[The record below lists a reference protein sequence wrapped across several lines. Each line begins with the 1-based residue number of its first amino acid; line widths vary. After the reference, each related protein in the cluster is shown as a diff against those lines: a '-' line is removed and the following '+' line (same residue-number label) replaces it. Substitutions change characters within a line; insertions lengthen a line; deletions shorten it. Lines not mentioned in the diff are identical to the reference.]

1 MTDIRRLL
9 VCLTA
14 LVIVGGIA
22 AGALF
27 AASHPDS
34 WRAPPVAGPTVPSCP
49 TVAPTS
55 VGTITIPAGPITE
68 YCQDRLIKA
77 AYVITA
83 ARSLGIG
90 AHTQATGV
98 MTAMGESGFRNL
110 HHGDAARAD
119 IRVLFQ
125 QRANGAWGTLTD
137 RITPSTAAH
146 NFFAAQVNIP
156 GWKLRTPTHAAHA
169 AQINAD
175 ANFST
180 TYWDDAVAVVTAVTN
195 ATVPNG

>member
-1 MTDIRRLL
+1 MRRLL

-34 WRAPPVAGPTVPSCP
+34 WTAPSVAGPTIPSCP

-55 VGTITIPAGPITE
+55 VGTITIPAGPITG
-68 YCQDRLIKA
+68 YCQDRLINA

-90 AHTQATGV
+90 AHTQAIGV
-98 MTAMGESGFRNL
+98 MTAMGESGLRNL

-119 IRVLFQ
+119 IRGLFQ

-137 RITPSTAAH
+137 RITPSSAAH
-146 NFFAAQVNIP
+146 NFFAALVKIP
-156 GWKLRTPTHAAHA
+156 GWKSLTPTHAAHA
-169 AQINAD
+169 VQINAD
-175 ANFST
+175 ANF
-180 TYWDDAVAVVTAVTN
+180 
-195 ATVPNG
+195 